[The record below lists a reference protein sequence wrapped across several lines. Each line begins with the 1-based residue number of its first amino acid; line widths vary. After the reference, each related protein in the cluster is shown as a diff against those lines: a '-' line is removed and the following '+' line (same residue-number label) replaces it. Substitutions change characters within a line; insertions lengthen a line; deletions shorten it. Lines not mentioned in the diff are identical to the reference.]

1 MSFDTWIQLF
11 NHHHNEDIEKLGHSK
26 EFSYLQSQSRRH
38 YPLPTAAPINLIYF
52 FIVLP
57 FPECHRNWNTSYLV
71 SVSDCFHL
79 TKCSQGLLALLPGSV
94 VVAFYYW
101 VVSHCMDAPQFVYP
115 LIGGQTFR
123 LFWIW
128 GYYERICYK
137 HFHGG
142 LDVHLCFIS
151 PGSGVDMNSFMLN
164 FLFLLIH
171 FFGCTGSSLRFVG
184 FSLWCLLFCRAQAS
198 VVETQA
204 Q

>member
-1 MSFDTWIQLF
+1 MSFDTWIQLL

-26 EFSYLQSQSRRH
+26 EFSYLQSQSPTPQH
-38 YPLPTAAPINLIYF
+38 YPLPTAAPINLISF

-79 TKCSQGLLALLPGSV
+79 TKCFQGLLVLLQGSV

-115 LIGGQTFR
+115 LISGQTFR

-142 LDVHLCFIS
+142 LDVYLCFIS
-151 PGSGVDMNSFMLN
+151 LAVGLTWTVLCLTSFFFLFI
-164 FLFLLIH
+164 FLFLAALGLH
-171 FFGCTGSSLRFVG
+171 CDAWASHCGA
-184 FSLWCLLFCRAQAS
+184 FSFAERRLQ
-198 VVETQA
+198 
-204 Q
+204 